1 LTFAQVCAYC
11 VITMTQQILKLVKIG
26 NSRGVRLPKELLDAY
41 PTTNAFAC
49 SIDADGIKLKPIKR
63 AGPPPHD
70 QWPQLIAEA
79 MSIHGDDA
87 DAFREWD
94 ATLADGLDE
103 I

>member
-1 LTFAQVCAYC
+1 LTFAQECGHY

-41 PTTNAFAC
+41 PTTSSFAC

-70 QWPQLIAEA
+70 QWPRLITEA

-87 DAFREWD
+87 HEFREWD
-94 ATLADGLDE
+94 ATLADGLDDV
-103 I
+103 